1 MRDGENCNADA
12 IDIGTGGRDREGQ
25 ARVSGETG
33 KRGNFKVPSKK
44 RWRVRVYYWTP
55 SPIHRNALSGIKL

>member
-25 ARVSGETG
+25 ARVSGETVG
-33 KRGNFKVPSKK
+33 EKGQLQSSFQEEVE
-44 RWRVRVYYWTP
+44 
-55 SPIHRNALSGIKL
+55 G